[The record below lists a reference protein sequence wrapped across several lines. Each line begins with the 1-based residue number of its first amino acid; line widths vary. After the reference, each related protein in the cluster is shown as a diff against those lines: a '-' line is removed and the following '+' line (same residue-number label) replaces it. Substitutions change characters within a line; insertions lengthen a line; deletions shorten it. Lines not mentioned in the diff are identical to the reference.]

1 MRWIVFGAVL
11 MVAIVVALAV
21 WIGTNG
27 RDHRR
32 PPRLRQAAPQPALV
46 VGDVR

>member
-21 WIGTNG
+21 WIGTSG
-27 RDHRR
+27 KDSKR
-32 PPRLRQAAPQPALV
+32 PPRVRQAPPALV
-46 VGDVR
+46 MGVPG